1 MKNIIFQKIK
11 EQYLSV
17 IYYAIGL
24 LAYTWLMIGMFPSMK
39 SFDIDSYIKQ
49 MPEEMIK
56 FFGGDLGMQYSK
68 IEGFLSIEY
77 LSIFFVLIILFYIGS
92 SIGSAIAGNLEN
104 RTLDFDLSQP
114 ISRSRYLL
122 SHIIVT
128 ILYTTLLVGF
138 NVFAIYV
145 LCRGYGVIINNAGLL
160 SFTLVASMFFLAMIG
175 IATFLTSISKT
186 RVTVILVTVFFS
198 LGSYLFLS
206 LSNIFDKLKNY
217 KAVSIYNLY
226 EPQKVLET
234 GEINWSHLAILALI
248 FLIGTVLS
256 LLIFN
261 KKDL

>member
-1 MKNIIFQKIK
+1 MIQKIK
-11 EQYLSV
+11 EQYFSV
-17 IYYAIGL
+17 LYYAIGL
-24 LAYTWLMIGMFPSMK
+24 LVYTWLMIGMFPSMK
-39 SFDIDSYIKQ
+39 TFDIDGYIKQ

-77 LSIFFVLIILFYIGS
+77 LSIFFVLIILFYVGS

-128 ILYTTLLVGF
+128 ILYATLLVTF

-145 LCRGYGVIINNAGLL
+145 LCRGYGVIINNVGLL
-160 SFTLVASMFFLAMIG
+160 SFALVASMFFLAMIG

-234 GEINWSHLAILALI
+234 GEINWSHIAILALI